1 MEKKKSSW
9 SSAKSAVL
17 FWPPPPFSA
26 YSVHKLCPN
35 RNQKE
40 MSTCWTILQAQS
52 SSSSIP
58 NLTGEK
64 KEAGK
69 WRGERES
76 GQQGEQQQGP
86 GGFGCSLPCSS
97 WQWRW
102 WCFFT
107 ILFLWDYI
115 PVLTGPA
122 PMTNSHAEGST
133 MAWKKVPLWWA
144 CLPGGKQNERHKQ
157 ASCRFSVFQWHER
170 LPFICLH
177 RSQTER

>member
-1 MEKKKSSW
+1 MELSKKW
-9 SSAKSAVL
+9 SALLAPTSL
-17 FWPPPPFSA
+17 QCL
-26 YSVHKLCPN
+26 LCPQVVPQQKPK
-35 RNQKE
+35 RNE
-40 MSTCWTILQAQS
+40 YLLD
-52 SSSSIP
+52 
-58 NLTGEK
+58 NFTGTEQ
-64 KEAGK
+64 ETGK

-86 GGFGCSLPCSS
+86 GGFGCSLPRSS

-115 PVLTGPA
+115 PALTGSA

-144 CLPGGKQNERHKQ
+144 CLPSGKQNERHKQ

-177 RSQTER
+177 RSQTES